1 MNHVA
6 RDEHGHL
13 RLADVDVGDV
23 LHREVTKGVN
33 GMGLGAT
40 IVVKNVDYKLRA
52 VQIRSRSIWNT
63 SANSAIVTRRF
74 CSMEARRELQGSGG
88 TGTLGS
94 RRGAVV
100 RGLSTPVSACRF
112 ECGGDSSERMRTM
125 NVLVATD
132 GSKYGRW
139 GLNWVAM
146 LPFVKPPRVTALH
159 VLDRAVHSLPFRTK
173 LEMQRIEARSA
184 RTIAYTKK
192 QLALLKLKGT
202 VRREQGVV
210 ATVILKRVPKQ
221 DGFLVVG
228 NKGLGAL
235 DRFML
240 GSVST
245 KLIHHAT
252 CPVLVVKG
260 EAAPLQRIV
269 LAIDGSPASAKAQEF
284 VLTTFQPDR
293 SPGKGVCVPIHVTV
307 VHVMPF
313 MKYPEVKEAGRRL
326 VDQSVE
332 KLIKARF
339 TAEPICMIG
348 KPAEEIMAIASKHH
362 ANLIVMGAK
371 GLDAVSRF
379 LLGSVSTRVV
389 QYADCSVLVVR

>member
-1 MNHVA
+1 
-6 RDEHGHL
+6 
-13 RLADVDVGDV
+13 
-23 LHREVTKGVN
+23 
-33 GMGLGAT
+33 
-40 IVVKNVDYKLRA
+40 
-52 VQIRSRSIWNT
+52 
-63 SANSAIVTRRF
+63 
-74 CSMEARRELQGSGG
+74 
-88 TGTLGS
+88 
-94 RRGAVV
+94 
-100 RGLSTPVSACRF
+100 
-112 ECGGDSSERMRTM
+112 M

-139 GLNWVAM
+139 GLDWVAK

-173 LEMQRIEARSA
+173 LEMRRIEARSA

-192 QLALLKLKGT
+192 QLASLKLKGT

-210 ATVILKRVPKQ
+210 ASVILKRAPKQ
-221 DGFLVVG
+221 DGLLVVG

-245 KLIHHAT
+245 KLIQHAT

-260 EAAPLQRIV
+260 EAAPLKRIA
-269 LAIDGSPASAKAQEF
+269 LAIDGSPASAKALEF
-284 VLTTFQPDR
+284 VLATFQPDCAT
-293 SPGKGVCVPIHVTV
+293 GKGGHASIHVSV

-313 MKYPEVKEAGRRL
+313 MKYPEVREAGRRL
-326 VDQSVE
+326 VDQNVQ
-332 KLIKARF
+332 KLAKAGF
-339 TAEPICMIG
+339 TAEPVCQLG
-348 KPAEEIMAIASKHH
+348 KPAEVIMEVASKHH
-362 ANLIVMGAK
+362 ADLIVMGAK

-389 QYADCSVLVVR
+389 QYANCSVLVVR